1 MRQFSGTCAFHI
13 GRRRFLG
20 PVRKFRTVPSFNAQ
34 HIAGKGENLP
44 RKSWLFGGSFV
55 VAIALVSVIA
65 VVAIGASGGT
75 PANKVTA
82 AGDKAVV
89 MTPQGPGV
97 TLLTATMATSKP
109 TDLILSVTLECS
121 ILTTVTNS
129 GMTSTAN
136 AQGQVRVWVEVDD
149 QIVPV
154 QSISSPPQNTPPAGD
169 DSDKAVFCER
179 VHQVDFTNNANDT
192 LTQYQKTKNANAF
205 NWLRQ
210 NVGAGNHTITVKAD
224 LSSSAM
230 NGTASAVVGNRTLV
244 IDPTKMANDAIIG
257 NPGTSG

>member
-1 MRQFSGTCAFHI
+1 MRQFSGTCAFHW
-13 GRRRFLG
+13 RRRRTWG
-20 PVRKFRTVPSFNAQ
+20 GSARSARRFRSTAE
-34 HIAGKGENLP
+34 HTHGKGENLP

-121 ILTTVTNS
+121 ILTTVSNS

-169 DSDKAVFCER
+169 DS
-179 VHQVDFTNNANDT
+179 
-192 LTQYQKTKNANAF
+192 
-205 NWLRQ
+205 
-210 NVGAGNHTITVKAD
+210 
-224 LSSSAM
+224 
-230 NGTASAVVGNRTLV
+230 
-244 IDPTKMANDAIIG
+244 
-257 NPGTSG
+257 

>member
-1 MRQFSGTCAFHI
+1 MRQFSGTCAFHW
-13 GRRRFLG
+13 RRRRTWG
-20 PVRKFRTVPSFNAQ
+20 GSARSARRFRSTAE
-34 HIAGKGENLP
+34 HTHGKGENLP
-44 RKSWLFGGSFV
+44 GKSWLFGGSFV

-89 MTPQGPGV
+89 MSPPGQSV

-121 ILTTVTNS
+121 ILTDLTNS
-129 GMTSTAN
+129 GTSSSQAH
-136 AQGQVRVWVEVDD
+136 GQVRVWTEVDG

-169 DSDKAVFCER
+169 DTDKAVFCE
-179 VHQVDFTNNANDT
+179 
-192 LTQYQKTKNANAF
+192 
-205 NWLRQ
+205 
-210 NVGAGNHTITVKAD
+210 
-224 LSSSAM
+224 
-230 NGTASAVVGNRTLV
+230 
-244 IDPTKMANDAIIG
+244 
-257 NPGTSG
+257 